1 MSHNGMLR
9 QSFDDYLRTA
19 DPKWRE
25 PFGEL
30 LDLVSANINHA
41 PTSEDDL
48 RDQVYDILFGRLSEA
63 KSDNWKGLMKV
74 VNGWHVR
81 VPLFV

>member
-1 MSHNGMLR
+1 MLR
-9 QSFDDYLRTA
+9 QSFDDYLQTA

-30 LDLVSANINHA
+30 LNLVSANID
-41 PTSEDDL
+41 PVLTSEEEQ
-48 RDQVYDILFGRLSEA
+48 RNQAYDILYDHLS
-63 KSDNWKGLMKV
+63 KTKPDNWKGLMKIV
-74 VNGWHVR
+74 SGWHVR